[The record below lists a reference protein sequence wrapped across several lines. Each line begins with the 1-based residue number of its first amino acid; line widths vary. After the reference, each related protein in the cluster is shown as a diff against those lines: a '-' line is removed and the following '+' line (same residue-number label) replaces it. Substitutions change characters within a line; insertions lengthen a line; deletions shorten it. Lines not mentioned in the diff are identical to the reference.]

1 MNNKP
6 RRRPLMAVQ
15 KPANPTKK
23 GASNKSTTPKPVLT
37 SDISTG
43 GEQTNTGEANPHQW
57 PIVEILWVDAVA
69 DGLLEWM
76 DPQDTE
82 NIKPVQSLVVGY
94 LLHQTDTHTT
104 VASLINEE
112 STAHILCIPNQI
124 ILKTRHW
131 QGTTQ

>member
-6 RRRPLMAVQ
+6 RRRPLMAIQ
-15 KPANPTKK
+15 KPATPTKK
-23 GASNKSTTPKPVLT
+23 RATNKSTTPKPANT
-37 SDISTG
+37 PTR